1 MREKVSLSLVIIA
14 SVLALILAG
23 CERIAEETPTP
34 VPVDTFASVV
44 SVTGEVVPEKW
55 AILSLQTEG
64 RVIEAPVEPGDEIAP
79 GDLLVRLDSTDAEL
93 AVQQAEAGLASAQ
106 AELARL
112 KAQPR
117 LEDIAAAE
125 QGVEAAEAS
134 VSQAAAERGRV
145 TSGAIESDIAA
156 AQSRVAAAEAG
167 RKEAQLNYDD
177 VQAQRD
183 DDKVDKWVKDEAAIR
198 LRAAEQALEAAE
210 ISLSQAQKSAD
221 AQKRE
226 VNSVVWAAT
235 SQRDVAQAR
244 LELTRAGVL
253 AEQIALAEIQVKQAQ
268 VELEAAQVQLE
279 RCELRAPF
287 DGTISEVNVREGEQV
302 SAGVPVVKLG
312 DLSTLRVETTDL
324 DEIDVGRVEI
334 GQEADITFDALPD
347 KVFTG
352 HIVRISPMAEPEAGG
367 VNYTVII
374 ELEELAPEIRWGMT
388 AFVDI
393 ETEQ

>member
-1 MREKVSLSLVIIA
+1 
-14 SVLALILAG
+14 
-23 CERIAEETPTP
+23 

-93 AVQQAEAGLASAQ
+93 AVQKAEAGLASAQ

-117 LEDIAAAE
+117 LEDIVAAE
-125 QGVEAAEAS
+125 QEVEAAEAS

-183 DDKVDKWVKDEAAIR
+183 NDKVEKWVKDEAAIR

-210 ISLSQAQKSAD
+210 IRLSQAQQSAD

-268 VELEAAQVQLE
+268 VELDAAQVRLE

-287 DGTISEVNVREGEQV
+287 AGTISEVNVREGEQF
-302 SAGVPVVKLG
+302 SAGAPVVKVG

-347 KVFTG
+347 RAFTG
-352 HIVRISPMAEPEAGG
+352 RITRISPMAEPEAGG

-393 ETEQ
+393 EAE